1 MEREV
6 LLSIENLTVRYG
18 KDVVLHIGSPVL
30 IEEGDR
36 VGIIAPTVPARAR

>member
-18 KDVVLHIGSPVL
+18 KDVVLN
-30 IEEGDR
+30 IETPIPCFDR
-36 VGIIAPTVPARAR
+36 GG